1 MPSAWKSILSVR
13 ALALLGAVVTLPG
26 GLAAA
31 DSPPPPK
38 PMEEVLAPIVKDRL
52 FSLAKVGVQ
61 VVNTRTGEEV
71 FARNAD
77 TPMIPASTMKVI
89 TAAAALKRLGPGYR
103 FTTDIAVD
111 GELDA
116 AGKLQGNVYVRGH
129 GDPTLVVEKLWKLV
143 YDMKLYGIEQ
153 IQGDLVFDESFFG
166 TNYDLVGWDKVADV
180 REGPAYFPSL
190 GALSLNTNAAGLV
203 IRPGTAVG
211 APARLTLETPASDY
225 LELDNQLK
233 TGTASSRYWYDIE
246 RTVEP
251 DGHMKFTVTGSVPM
265 DQEVEREYRSVED
278 PTAHFMA
285 AFREQMRAQG
295 ISVEG
300 RYRRGTVPGN
310 AEIALQ
316 LRSPPLAQI
325 LADMDKYSYNFH
337 AEQVLRALGSEVLGP
352 PGTPEKGVAVIQG
365 YLSEVGLEPTDYHLV
380 NGSGLSREI
389 SIQPSAMTAVLMDMV
404 HDGKVGPEF
413 QSSLAIAGVDG
424 TLARR
429 IREDPARMRGKTGT
443 LDGVHC
449 LVGYL
454 DASDGERYA
463 FAFFANGDRATSASV
478 KALQDRMARAML
490 ASTPGQATAD
500 NSTDED

>member
-1 MPSAWKSILSVR
+1 M
-13 ALALLGAVVTLPG
+13 LALLGALAALPA

-31 DSPPPPK
+31 DSPAPPAS
-38 PMEEVLAPIVKDRL
+38 MEELLAPVVKDRL
-52 FSLAKVGVQ
+52 FSIAKVGVQ
-61 VVNTRTGEEV
+61 VVNVRTGEEV

-77 TPMIPASTMKVI
+77 SQMIPASTMKVV
-89 TAAAALKRLGPGYR
+89 TAATALKRLGSGYR

-116 AGKLQGNVYVRGH
+116 SGKLQGNVYVRGH
-129 GDPTLVVEKLWKLV
+129 GDPTLVVEKMWKLV
-143 YDMKLYGIEQ
+143 NDMKLYGIEQ

-166 TNYDLVGWDKVADV
+166 TNYDLVGWDKEADL

-190 GALSLNTNAAGLV
+190 GALSLNTNAVGLV
-203 IRPGTAVG
+203 IRPGTAIG
-211 APARLTLETPASDY
+211 APARLVLETPASDY
-225 LELDNQLK
+225 VELDNQLK
-233 TGTASSRYWYDIE
+233 TGSASSRYWYDVE
-246 RTVEP
+246 REVE
-251 DGHMKFTVTGSVPM
+251 DGGKMKFTVTGSVPI
-265 DQEVEREYRSVED
+265 DQEVEREYRSIED

-285 AFREQMRAQG
+285 AFHEQVRAQG
-295 ISVEG
+295 ISVSG

-310 AEIALQ
+310 AEIILQ
-316 LRSPPLAQI
+316 LRSQPLAQI

-337 AEQVLRALGSEVLGP
+337 AEQVLRALGAEVLGP
-352 PGTPEKGVAVIQG
+352 PGTAEKGVAVIQG
-365 YLSEVGLEPTDYHLV
+365 YLSEIGLPPSEYHLI

-389 SIQPSAMTAVLMDMV
+389 GVRPSAMTAVLMDMA
-404 HDGKVGPEF
+404 HDAKVGPEF
-413 QSSLAIAGVDG
+413 ESSLAIAGVDG

-463 FAFFANGDRATSASV
+463 FAFLANGDRATSASV
-478 KALQDRMARAML
+478 KALQDRLARAML
-490 ASTPGQATAD
+490 ASPPGQATAD
-500 NSTDED
+500 NSADED